1 MSFNET
7 NPFLDILKSFNI
19 GNLVLA
25 FCLSMLLGLLIGA
38 LIYILLTWLSRRRAS
53 TRITMRP
60 KQQHRSA
67 TSQRSRNP
75 IANCQGL
82 YRSTVFDRHSD
93 NSLGRGILSLYRQP
107 SVEPVGP
114 LGKKTS
120 SGSSTFRPVPKGSRM
135 GQGDG
140 AEGDTNN
147 QDTLPLHDT
156 TANNSSAVDTAS
168 LMPNQPQRNSFW
180 LGNSSLKGF
189 LPTQTPPPTYDS
201 VINAFQETCT

>member
-1 MSFNET
+1 MEAA
-7 NPFLDILKSFNI
+7 

-25 FCLSMLLGLLIGA
+25 FCLSMLMGLLFGA

-53 TRITMRP
+53 TRITRRP

-67 TSQRSRNP
+67 TSQHLYNP
-75 IANCQGL
+75 MANRLGL
-82 YRSTVFDRHSD
+82 YRSTVFDRRSD
-93 NSLGRGILSLYRQP
+93 NSLGGGGILSLYRQP

-120 SGSSTFRPVPKGSRM
+120 SGASTFRPVPKGSRM

-156 TANNSSAVDTAS
+156 TATNSSAVDTAS
-168 LMPNQPQRNSFW
+168 LMPAQPQRNSFW